1 MFKMP
6 NSGEGIITELVKD
19 KKLLKEFV
27 KAVEIGIEKKE
38 KGLID
43 FIGTLFTSPYSDPKI
58 KSQFIRTA

>member
-6 NSGEGIITELVKD
+6 NTGEGIVTELVKD

-43 FIGTLFTSPYSDPKI
+43 FIGTLFTPPYSEPSLG
-58 KSQFIRTA
+58 SQFIRTA